1 MNIIGNDT
9 NICGNQNF
17 ILVFIKIDIKKAAE
31 PDVSS
36 LNTNI
41 NQV

>member
-1 MNIIGNDT
+1 MNIIGTDT
-9 NICGNQNF
+9 NICGIQIF
-17 ILVFIKIDIKKAAE
+17 LHVFVKIDIKKAAE

-36 LNTNI
+36 LNTNN